1 MTDLP
6 TQSTMGAMRKKSEIQ
21 MFRKR
26 LGRLLTFLPAVCMA
40 FLIFSFSA
48 QTGSESASLSG
59 RITKVLVQAAD
70 RIAGA
75 GWTEEEIR
83 DRAGACEFYVRKAA
97 HMTEYAVFAV
107 SLLLPLRGCGLGGRR
122 LYLTTFLICAGFAAG
137 DEWHQSFVGG
147 RGPSVRDVGI
157 DCAGAGIGEGIAGL
171 ILESRKRRK
180 NQARALE

>member
-6 TQSTMGAMRKKSEIQ
+6 TQSTMGTMRKKSEIQ

-59 RITKVLVQAAD
+59 RITEVLVQAAD

-83 DRAGACEFYVRKAA
+83 AKAESGEIYVRKAA

-107 SLLLPLRGCGLGGRR
+107 SLLLPLRGCGLRGRR
-122 LYLTTFLICAGFAAG
+122 LYLTTLLICAGFAAG

-157 DCAGAGIGEGIAGL
+157 DCAGAGIGSVIFLRFSEEKNGI
-171 ILESRKRRK
+171 EK
-180 NQARALE
+180 NLLHFI

>member
-6 TQSTMGAMRKKSEIQ
+6 TQSTMGTMRKKSEIQ

-26 LGRLLTFLPAVCMA
+26 LGRLLAFLPAVCMA

-107 SLLLPLRGCGLGGRR
+107 SLLLPLRGCGLRGRR

-157 DCAGAGIGEGIAGL
+157 DSAGAGIGEGIAGL

>member
-1 MTDLP
+1 
-6 TQSTMGAMRKKSEIQ
+6 
-21 MFRKR
+21 
-26 LGRLLTFLPAVCMA
+26 
-40 FLIFSFSA
+40 
-48 QTGSESASLSG
+48 
-59 RITKVLVQAAD
+59 
-70 RIAGA
+70 
-75 GWTEEEIR
+75 
-83 DRAGACEFYVRKAA
+83 
-97 HMTEYAVFAV
+97 MTEYAVFAV
-107 SLLLPLRGCGLGGRR
+107 SLLQPLRGCGLRGRR

>member
-1 MTDLP
+1 MKRNTGI
-6 TQSTMGAMRKKSEIQ
+6 QSFWNKIR
-21 MFRKR
+21 RP
-26 LGRLLTFLPAVCMA
+26 LTFLPAVCIA
-40 FLIFSFSA
+40 CLIFGFSS
-48 QTGSESASLSG
+48 QNGTQSASISSRVTQEAVRL
-59 RITKVLVQAAD
+59 AD
-70 RIAGA
+70 RLTGA

-107 SLLLPLRGCGLGGRR
+107 SLLLPLRGCGLRGRR

-180 NQARALE
+180 NQARTLE